1 MTWRG
6 RSSEKHG
13 RPQQGWDE
21 SRRGSRTLGWA
32 AAAWGDLENAE
43 STAPCRSHTARGMP
57 GPRGEHSRKRFLAIA
72 VVAELYPIQA
82 AAFRQAAG
90 LLGGRL
96 ELRGESFHAGSLEKV
111 LRELSFKSQRVG
123 GQRGGGRAPWLVPS
137 RAWE

>member
-13 RPQQGWDE
+13 RPQRGRDE
-21 SRRGSRTLGWA
+21 SLWGSRTLGWA
-32 AAAWGDLENAE
+32 AAAWGNLENAE
-43 STAPCRSHTARGMP
+43 STAPCRSHAARGMA
-57 GPRGEHSRKRFLAIA
+57 GPRGERSRKWFLAIA

-82 AAFRQAAG
+82 ASFRQAAG

-96 ELRGESFHAGSLEKV
+96 ELQGESLHAGSLEKV
-111 LRELSFKSQRVG
+111 LRELSFKYQRVG

-137 RAWE
+137 RA